1 MKDEKI
7 EIIFISADGSED
19 DMINYLLEAHGNWFT
34 TKFKNPF
41 IEKLNSEFQVRGIP
55 MLVVM
60 RKNENGEW
68 IKVTEKGRE
77 IIQNNKDHSKAALEK
92 FQNS

>member
-19 DMINYLLEAHGNWFT
+19 DMINYLVESHGNWFT
-34 TKFKNPF
+34 TKFKDPVTDQ
-41 IEKLNSEFQVRGIP
+41 LNSEFMVRGIP
-55 MLVVM
+55 MLGVM

-77 IIQNNKDHSKAALEK
+77 IVQNNKENPKAALEK